1 MINFMDTGIESQT
14 ALNQLAVDKLALIS
28 EIRVD
33 RQTARRLIGLGIR
46 IGSRITVTQQ
56 RAKGV
61 VVACDGNRVALG
73 GAVASKLFTQ
83 PLNLTDSPQ

>member
-1 MINFMDTGIESQT
+1 MDTGIQPFT

-33 RQTARRLIGLGIR
+33 RQTARRLLGLGIR
-46 IGSRITVTQQ
+46 VGSRIKVTQQ
-56 RAKGV
+56 RDKGV

-73 GAVASKLFTQ
+73 GTVASKLFTQ
-83 PLNLTDSPQ
+83 PLNSNDTPQ

>member
-1 MINFMDTGIESQT
+1 MDTGIQIST
-14 ALNQLAVDKLALIS
+14 ALDQLAVGRLAQIS

-33 RQTARRLIGLGIR
+33 RQLARRLLGLGIR

-56 RAKGV
+56 RDKGV

-73 GAVASKLFTQ
+73 GTVASRLFTQ
-83 PLNLTDSPQ
+83 PLSLTDTP